1 MNELLLQEWRHSLI
15 ELIYARP
22 MSDGGEL
29 ATVEQVDTI
38 VNHPECPSKYLQMVI
53 PKMYDNGSWQ
63 AMPHTHLDKC
73 S

>member
-1 MNELLLQEWRHSLI
+1 
-15 ELIYARP
+15 

-38 VNHPECPSKYLQMVI
+38 VNHPECASKYMQMVI